1 MITRRTFAGLS
12 VSIAI
17 ALASAVP
24 ALAETTFE
32 KIKRTG
38 TMVVGTEAAYP
49 PFEFVKDGQI
59 TGFGRDLLDEI
70 ARSWGVEIKQ
80 LDLPFQ
86 ASCRGFWRRNS
97 TSWRPR
103 SASTGAGARYAYTLP
118 IADSTAYAIKRAGN
132 DHIKGVEDLAGK
144 VVATQLASAVDPVA
158 KALDEKLKAEGK
170 GFSELKLFPTF
181 NDSFLA
187 VANGTADAAMAGL
200 PVLQNLMNDARRLR
214 AGRAGGGYPEPERLG
229 GAPRGQGPARR
240 HQRRRPGAEGQ
251 RPLCRIA
258 AEMARHDLRPAR
270 KGLPARRGAL
280 TGARPFP
287 KGRGASRAEAGAN
300 PWTSTLRRLVTPF
313 PGCCPQPSPT

>member
-32 KIKRTG
+32 KIRRTG

-70 ARSWGVEIKQ
+70 AKAWGVEIKQ

-86 ASCRGFWRRNS
+86 GILPGLLAQKFDFVA
-97 TSWRPR
+97 TSVGINPER
-103 SASTGAGARYAYTLP
+103 AARYAYTLP

-132 DHIKGVEDLAGK
+132 GDIGGVEDLAGK

-158 KALDEKLKAEGK
+158 KALDERLKAEGQ
-170 GFSELKLFPTF
+170 GFAELKLFPTF

-200 PVLQNLMNDARRLR
+200 PVLQNLMN
-214 AGRAGGGYPEPERLG
+214 E
-229 GAPRGQGPARR
+229 
-240 HQRRRPGAEGQ
+240 RPGVFELVGQ
-251 RPLCRIA
+251 AADTQSLNAWVVRP
-258 AEMARHDLRPAR
+258 EDKDLRDAINAVILELKASGRFAELQR
-270 KGLPARRGAL
+270 KWLGMTYELPETGYLPEGAL
-280 TGARPFP
+280 
-287 KGRGASRAEAGAN
+287 
-300 PWTSTLRRLVTPF
+300 
-313 PGCCPQPSPT
+313 

>member
-38 TMVVGTEAAYP
+38 TMVVGTEAA
-49 PFEFVKDGQI
+49 I
-59 TGFGRDLLDEI
+59 HRSNSSRTG
-70 ARSWGVEIKQ
+70 RS
-80 LDLPFQ
+80 P
-86 ASCRGFWRRNS
+86 ASAATCWTRSPGPGASRSSNS
-97 TSWRPR
+97 TCR
-103 SASTGAGARYAYTLP
+103 SRHPAGASGAEIRLRGDLGRHQPERAARYAYTLP

-200 PVLQNLMNDARRLR
+200 PVLQNLMN
-214 AGRAGGGYPEPERLG
+214 E
-229 GAPRGQGPARR
+229 
-240 HQRRRPGAEGQ
+240 RPGVFELVGQ
-251 RPLCRIA
+251 AADTQSLNAWVVRP
-258 AEMARHDLRPAR
+258 EDKDLRDAINAVVLELKASGR
-270 KGLPARRGAL
+270 FAELQQKWLGMTYDLPEKDYLPEGAL
-280 TGARPFP
+280 
-287 KGRGASRAEAGAN
+287 
-300 PWTSTLRRLVTPF
+300 
-313 PGCCPQPSPT
+313 

>member
-86 ASCRGFWRRNS
+86 GILPGLLAQKFDFVA
-97 TSWRPR
+97 TSVGINPER
-103 SASTGAGARYAYTLP
+103 AARYAYTLP

-200 PVLQNLMNDARRLR
+200 PVLQNLMS
-214 AGRAGGGYPEPERLG
+214 E
-229 GAPRGQGPARR
+229 
-240 HQRRRPGAEGQ
+240 RPGVFELVGQ
-251 RPLCRIA
+251 AADTQSLNAWVVRP
-258 AEMARHDLRPAR
+258 EDKDLRDAINAVVLELKASGR
-270 KGLPARRGAL
+270 FAELQQKWLGMTYDLPEKDYLPEGAL
-280 TGARPFP
+280 
-287 KGRGASRAEAGAN
+287 
-300 PWTSTLRRLVTPF
+300 
-313 PGCCPQPSPT
+313 

>member
-86 ASCRGFWRRNS
+86 GILPGLLAQKFDFVA
-97 TSWRPR
+97 TSVGINPER
-103 SASTGAGARYAYTLP
+103 AARYAYTLP

-132 DHIKGVEDLAGK
+132 GDIKGVEDLAGK

-200 PVLQNLMNDARRLR
+200 PVLQNLMN
-214 AGRAGGGYPEPERLG
+214 E
-229 GAPRGQGPARR
+229 
-240 HQRRRPGAEGQ
+240 RPGVFELVGQ
-251 RPLCRIA
+251 AADTQSLNAWVVRP
-258 AEMARHDLRPAR
+258 EDKDLRDAINAVVLELKASGR
-270 KGLPARRGAL
+270 FAELQQKWLGMTYDLPEKDYLPEGAL
-280 TGARPFP
+280 
-287 KGRGASRAEAGAN
+287 
-300 PWTSTLRRLVTPF
+300 
-313 PGCCPQPSPT
+313 

>member
-86 ASCRGFWRRNS
+86 GILPGLLAQKFDFVA
-97 TSWRPR
+97 TSVGINPER
-103 SASTGAGARYAYTLP
+103 AARYAYTLP

-200 PVLQNLMNDARRLR
+200 PVLQNLMN
-214 AGRAGGGYPEPERLG
+214 E
-229 GAPRGQGPARR
+229 
-240 HQRRRPGAEGQ
+240 RPGVFELVGQ
-251 RPLCRIA
+251 AADTQSLNAWVVRP
-258 AEMARHDLRPAR
+258 EDKDLRDAINAVVLELKASGR
-270 KGLPARRGAL
+270 FAELQQKWLGMTYDLPEKDYLPEGAL
-280 TGARPFP
+280 
-287 KGRGASRAEAGAN
+287 
-300 PWTSTLRRLVTPF
+300 
-313 PGCCPQPSPT
+313 